1 MMNHLSD
8 TDATTGMPSGGG
20 GGSDL
25 DLTKVWLTVRKNVGW
40 LLLILLL
47 TNLVAYL
54 YVRYTRPVYE
64 SHSVLKLNVKSEA
77 NILGLNAVSQGL
89 DDLAGEI
96 ELLKSNLFFG
106 KVVDVADLEVSYYAY
121 GRVLFQERY
130 KNSPFRVEYTIKNP
144 AFYDRPIDLEII
156 NSDQYVLASPEG
168 DQGQTRAYRFG
179 EVVET
184 PDYRFVVTLT
194 DHYAAG
200 SGEGAY
206 YFTVNSNRALV
217 SYLGSNMTVEPVN
230 FNAKTIRI
238 GFEGYNQKKVRDLVH
253 LIDSVYLEYS
263 QEQKN
268 LATQQKIAFL
278 DEQLTSIEQRL
289 STYESYFENFTID
302 NKTNDLPS
310 AIGEAI
316 AQLKELEL
324 RKLSLR
330 QTQEAVAE
338 LSEQVKNEELIYT
351 GPAAFT
357 DYPEDLSTYVEQLNQ
372 LLNER
377 SLLMQSYKESSHA
390 LKLKDQKVALLK
402 KDITQLLAAYRN
414 QLTEAIREVDRT
426 RAAVEQ
432 KFVQLPAQ
440 GTQYDKNQRYFNLY
454 EQVYLS
460 LMQTKN
466 ELEIA
471 KAGTVTDFV
480 VLLPATM
487 PGAPIAPE
495 RVMVL
500 GAGMVAGLMLCL
512 LFVAVSYVVND
523 KISSQTELE
532 RYITA
537 PILGTI
543 PFYRRVRSRGSTLV
557 VRDSPKSAISEA
569 FRTVRTNMQFV
580 GAQQE
585 QRVISVTSTVGS
597 EGKTFVATNL
607 GNVIALSGKK
617 VVLIDVDLRKPKVH
631 LAFGDTNT
639 NRGVSN
645 VLIGEYSLQGCLVST
660 DIENLDYI
668 PAGSLPPNPAELIA
682 SAPFDAL
689 LDDLKARYDV
699 VIIDTPPVGLVTDGA
714 LVMKKVD
721 LPLYVFRADFSR
733 RAFAN
738 TLNRI
743 RQSQGLSKLAVIFNG
758 MDAATA
764 RGYSYEKYGY
774 GYYEM
779 DDEDRP
785 WWQRWRR

>member
-1 MMNHLSD
+1 MNNSFD
-8 TDATTGMPSGGG
+8 PDATSINNKVGA
-20 GGSDL
+20 DI
-25 DLTKVWLTVRKNVGW
+25 DLTKVWLTVRKKAGW
-40 LLLILLL
+40 LLLFLLL
-47 TNLVAYL
+47 TNLAAYL

-77 NILGLNAVSQGL
+77 NILGLNTVTQGL

-96 ELLKSNLFFG
+96 ELLKSNLFFS
-106 KVVDVADLEVSYYAY
+106 KVVNAADLAVSYYAY

-130 KNSPFRVEYTIKNP
+130 QNSPFRVEHTIKNP

-156 NSDQYVLASPEG
+156 NRDQYVLAYPDGGEVL
-168 DQGQTRAYRFG
+168 TRAYRFG

-184 PDYRFVVTLT
+184 PDYRLVVRLT
-194 DHYAAG
+194 NNYA
-200 SGEGAY
+200 EGRDEGTY
-206 YFTVNSNRALV
+206 YFTVNSDRALV

-253 LIDSVYLEYS
+253 LIDSVYLKYT

-268 LATQQKIAFL
+268 LATQQKITFL
-278 DEQLTSIEQRL
+278 DEQLSSIEQRL
-289 STYESYFENFTID
+289 STYESYFENFTIT
-302 NKTNDLPS
+302 NQTNDLPS

-324 RKLSLR
+324 RKLSLQ
-330 QTQEAVAE
+330 QTQAAVAD
-338 LSEQVKNEELIYT
+338 LSEQVENEELIFT

-357 DYPEDLSTYVEQLNQ
+357 DYPEDLSAYVEQLNQ

-377 SLLMQSYKESSHA
+377 ALLMQSYKESSHA

-402 KDITQLLAAYRN
+402 KDISQLLSAYRS
-414 QLTEAIREVDRT
+414 QLTQAIQKVDRT
-426 RAAVEQ
+426 EREVEQ

-471 KAGTVTDFV
+471 RAGTVTDFV
-480 VLLPATM
+480 VLLPATL

-495 RVMVL
+495 RLMVQ
-500 GAGMVAGLMLCL
+500 AAGLVSGLLLCL
-512 LFVAVSYVVND
+512 LFVSLSYVLND
-523 KISSQTELE
+523 RINSQSELE
-532 RYITA
+532 RYVNA

-543 PFYRRVRSRGSTLV
+543 PFYRRVRTRGSTLV

-569 FRTVRTNMQFV
+569 FRTVRTNLQFV
-580 GAQQE
+580 GAQQQ
-585 QRVISVTSTVGS
+585 QRIISVTSTVGS

-639 NRGVSN
+639 SRGVSN
-645 VLIGEYSLQGCLVST
+645 VLIGDHPVEECIVKT

-689 LDDLKARYDV
+689 LNDLKSRYDV
-699 VIIDTPPVGLVTDGA
+699 VIVDTPPVGLVTDGA
-714 LVMKKVD
+714 LMMKKAD
-721 LPLYVFRADFSR
+721 LPLYVFRADYSR
-733 RAFAN
+733 RVFAN

-743 RQSQGLSKLAVIFNG
+743 KQSQGLSKLAVIFNG
-758 MDAATA
+758 MDTTAT

-779 DDEDRP
+779 ESEDRP
-785 WWQRWRR
+785 WWRRWRR

>member
-1 MMNHLSD
+1 MD
-8 TDATTGMPSGGG
+8 TSTGMLSGAAP
-20 GGSDL
+20 GSDL
-25 DLTKVWLTVRKNVGW
+25 DLNKVRLTVRKNAGW

-47 TNLVAYL
+47 TNLAAYL

-77 NILGLNAVSQGL
+77 NILGLNTVSQGL

-106 KVVDVADLEVSYYAY
+106 KVVDVANLNVSYYAY

-130 KNSPFRVEYTIKNP
+130 ENSPFRVEYTIKNP

-156 NSDQYVLASPEG
+156 NRDQYVMAYTEDG
-168 DQGQTRAYRFG
+168 GEVQTRAYRFG
-179 EVVET
+179 ETVET
-184 PDYRFVVTLT
+184 PNYRFVVRLN
-194 DHYAAG
+194 DNYATG
-200 SGEGAY
+200 SNEGAY
-206 YFTVNSNRALV
+206 YFTVNSDQALV
-217 SYLGSNMTVEPVN
+217 SYLSSNMRVEPVN

-268 LATQQKIAFL
+268 LATQQKITFL
-278 DEQLTSIEQRL
+278 DEQLSSIEQRL

-330 QTQEAVAE
+330 QTQQAVAE

-357 DYPEDLSTYVEQLNQ
+357 DYPEDLNTYVEQLNQ

-402 KDITQLLAAYRN
+402 RDITQLLAAYRD
-414 QLTEAIREVDRT
+414 QLAEAIREVDRT
-426 RAAVEQ
+426 KATVEQ

-471 KAGTVTDFV
+471 RAGTVTDFV
-480 VLLPATM
+480 VLLPATL

-495 RVMVL
+495 RFMVL
-500 GAGMVAGLMLCL
+500 GAGMVSGLVLCL

-543 PFYRRVRSRGSTLV
+543 PYYRRVRSRGSTLV

-585 QRVISVTSTVGS
+585 QRVISVTSTVGT

-607 GNVIALSGKK
+607 GNVIALSDKK

-645 VLIGEYSLQGCLVST
+645 VLIGEYPLEECLVTT
-660 DIENLDYI
+660 DIKNLHYI

-689 LDDLKARYDV
+689 LSDLKELYDV

-733 RAFAN
+733 KAFAN

-779 DDEDRP
+779 EEDDRP
-785 WWQRWRR
+785 WWKRWHR